1 MTSNS
6 FEFKVG
12 DIVELIGPSWVPT
25 YRGQTGI
32 ITCTNSAKTI
42 DGFPSIEAEPF
53 IVSGPVFTKGD
64 EFKVIRQSTL
74 LERIIFNI
82 KIEQK

>member
-6 FEFKVG
+6 FEFKIG
-12 DIVELIGPSWVPT
+12 DIVELIGSNWAPE
-25 YRGQTGI
+25 YLGQVCIVTS
-32 ITCTNSAKTI
+32 TKASVS
-42 DGFPSIEAEPF
+42 FYSIEAIPF
-53 IVSGPVFTKGD
+53 MVSGPVFFTKG
-64 EFKVIRQSTL
+64 FKVIRQSTL